1 MGAIWGAGHNRGS
14 VERPAYA
21 GFLLVPRIGFR
32 LAPLHELGQ
41 KCQHLMWVSQ
51 RVAGFCRFHLQA
63 CHDVLGVDLLDWSIQ
78 TS

>member
-1 MGAIWGAGHNRGS
+1 MGAIWGAGHNGGS
-14 VERPAYA
+14 VECPAYA
-21 GFLLVPRIGFR
+21 GLLLVPSIGVR

-41 KCQHLMWVSQ
+41 ECKHLMWVSQ

-63 CHDVLGVDLLDWSIQ
+63 FHDVLGEDLLDFSIQ